1 MNPWTALV
9 EAIEAVILAVGQ
21 AMGGTALGIFV
32 VTFGARV
39 LLIPV
44 MLPMAVRTRERM
56 KVVRRIRPEI
66 KELNQRFKKD
76 PHRLERELKAL
87 HEAHGIKMMD
97 IPALVS
103 ALVQLPI
110 LIALFQ
116 AVYYISENTELASGG
131 LVIGLVAAGLSVAG
145 TKLSGQGEG
154 AAWLLWLSGLLPIG
168 IAAWL
173 GRGIALYLAAFY
185 AGSFI
190 QGLLM
195 RDSSAEPSR
204 PQSPDEADRGPSED
218 ELLA

>member
-1 MNPWTALV
+1 MNPWTVLV
-9 EAIEAVILAVGQ
+9 EALERLILAVGGSI
-21 AMGGTALGIFV
+21 GGTALGIFA

-44 MLPMAVRTRERM
+44 MLPMAVRTRDRM
-56 KVVRRIRPEI
+56 KVIRRIRPRI
-66 KELNQRFKKD
+66 KELNQQLKKD

-87 HEAHGIKMMD
+87 HEAHGVKMVD
-97 IPALVS
+97 VPALVS
-103 ALVQLPI
+103 ALIQLPI

-116 AVYYISENTELASGG
+116 AVYYVSENTELASGG
-131 LVIGLVAAGLSVAG
+131 LLLGAVAAALSVAG

-185 AGSFI
+185 AGSLI

-195 RDSSAEPSR
+195 RTSAT
-204 PQSPDEADRGPSED
+204 EAPTDPRGGSESGPAED
-218 ELLA
+218 ELVA